1 MCSSFTIQAELTVRS
16 AEDLDTGEL
25 SETRILLLYST
36 RHECDSI
43 MGWARSRGLTG
54 DAYVWVAAQSVI
66 GEDKEAMH
74 NMPPGMLGEGER

>member
-1 MCSSFTIQAELTVRS
+1 MVVRS
-16 AEDLDTGEL
+16 ASDLDSPDL

-36 RHECDSI
+36 RPECDAI

-74 NMPPGMLGEGER
+74 NMPAGMLGERSTKFVFFFYPHL